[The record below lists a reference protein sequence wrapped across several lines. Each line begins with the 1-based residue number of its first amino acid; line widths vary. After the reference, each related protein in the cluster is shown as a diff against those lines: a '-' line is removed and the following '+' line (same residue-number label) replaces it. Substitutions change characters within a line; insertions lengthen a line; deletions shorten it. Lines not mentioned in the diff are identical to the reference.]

1 LPGFTTPCRRERL
14 ATATELEELNPHHLP
29 NSKMLLIKCLS
40 ATIKLLNN
48 SSSLGRKMQFPDEHK
63 FSQMNVFKGEG
74 TEGGDYNK
82 FAMI

>member
-1 LPGFTTPCRRERL
+1 
-14 ATATELEELNPHHLP
+14 
-29 NSKMLLIKCLS
+29 
-40 ATIKLLNN
+40 
-48 SSSLGRKMQFPDEHK
+48 MQFPDEHK